1 MKKYFIGDLHNHYKV
16 KPLHIM
22 LPKTSAFVNIYDR
35 KTKWMYFL
43 NENDDLLENLIVF
56 GINTALI

>member
-1 MKKYFIGDLHNHYKV
+1 MHNHYKV

-35 KTKWMYFL
+35 QTKCMYFL

-56 GINTALI
+56 GINSALI

>member
-1 MKKYFIGDLHNHYKV
+1 
-16 KPLHIM
+16 M